1 MKLRGKGFV
10 MCATVGVVLAVIV
23 SGVES
28 RDGTET
34 GAPGYIQTE
43 MILAGEG
50 NW

>member
-10 MCATVGVVLAVIV
+10 MCATVGVLLTVIV

-28 RDGTET
+28 RDGTEA
-34 GAPGYIQTE
+34 GVPGYIQTKT
-43 MILAGEG
+43 ILAGEG